1 MEENIKIN
9 FFKKIWYSIAKPS
22 KYEEFRKQGVGKA
35 VKYFFSIVCI
45 LALIVAI
52 IATFIQLG
60 VVKEA
65 INYLDEK
72 LPEIKFKENILS
84 LENEEATILD
94 DEKIIEYFRNVIVIN
109 PLLGKQEAID
119 QYKDLATDKNN
130 VIVFLNDEYVLI
142 SNKYTPENENEEGI
156 VSQKYTEISSNFI
169 KDLSYEYGK
178 KDVIEYLKQRT
189 SFTYY
194 IAQYFVVYFGM
205 ITLLYVIYISLT
217 SVALWLVTKISKNK
231 WNYKESLMN
240 TIYASTLSMFI
251 YVAYMI
257 IGYFTK
263 LRISFMDIISIALIF
278 VYLYLIL
285 WKQKKQ
291 IKEDKNKS

>member
-1 MEENIKIN
+1 MGENIKIN

-22 KYEEFRKQGVGKA
+22 KYEELRKQGVGKA

-52 IATFIQLG
+52 IATFIQLE

-72 LPEIKFKENILS
+72 LPEIKFKENTLS

-142 SNKYTPENENEEGI
+142 SNKYNPENENEEGI

-205 ITLLYVIYISLT
+205 ITLLYAIYISLT

-231 WNYKESLMN
+231 WSYKESLMN
-240 TIYASTLSMFI
+240 TIYASTLSMFF

-257 IGYFTK
+257 ISYFTK

-291 IKEDKNKS
+291 IKED

>member
-109 PLLGKQEAID
+109 PLLGKQEAIE

-130 VIVFLNDEYVLI
+130 VIVFLSDEYVLI
-142 SNKYTPENENEEGI
+142 SNKYNPENENEEEI

-205 ITLLYVIYISLT
+205 ITLLYAIYISLT

-231 WNYKESLMN
+231 WSYKESLMN
-240 TIYASTLSMFI
+240 TIYASTLSMLI

-257 IGYFTK
+257 ISYFTK

-291 IKEDKNKS
+291 IK

>member
-52 IATFIQLG
+52 IATFIQLE

-72 LPEIKFKENILS
+72 LPEIKFKENTLS

-142 SNKYTPENENEEGI
+142 SNKYNPENENEEGI

-205 ITLLYVIYISLT
+205 ITLLYAIYISLT

-231 WNYKESLMN
+231 WSYKESLMN
-240 TIYASTLSMFI
+240 TIYASTLSMLI

-257 IGYFTK
+257 ISYFTK

-291 IKEDKNKS
+291 IKEDKNKA